1 LDFVAVLYQ
10 GMRIWAMSIETIIPP
25 VDSEF
30 SPPPKMIPSSRRR
43 RRLGK
48 RLQSFRLIMDLLP
61 DAIFLI
67 GCKSKKIIDANQA
80 ACGLLGYSKPTL
92 AGSASSGSMPD
103 VPWAI
108 LETRSGFT
116 QANSAL
122 PVVICTILRRK
133 DGYELPVQ
141 WTGMIVPSK
150 TEPIWIVIALQ
161 VPLGNSGN
169 PRLAGAEDPRTITP
183 GSFKSHEDT
192 VSAGVWNLYNAD
204 DWGSLS
210 LTPPGHDSLT
220 GLPDRRYFSIRLD
233 RAFKR
238 ALRHEHYAFAVLF
251 IDLDRFKNVND
262 TLGHL
267 AGDRI
272 LCKIAWRLVECIRP
286 GDMVARHGGDE
297 FTVFIDRLHDK
308 KTAINVARR
317 ISDRLKAPV
326 IFDGQEIS
334 LAGSIGIAFSWH
346 NYKRPEDILNDA
358 DRAMYRAKANGNSSY
373 EIVHGHAVDS
383 PHKPC

>member
-1 LDFVAVLYQ
+1 
-10 GMRIWAMSIETIIPP
+10 MRIWAMSIETIIPP
-25 VDSEF
+25 VNSEF
-30 SPPPKMIPSSRRR
+30 CPPVKIIPSSRRQ
-43 RRLGK
+43 RRLGR

-67 GCKSKKIIDANQA
+67 GCNSKKIIDANQA
-80 ACGLLGYSKPTL
+80 ACSLLGYSKPTL
-92 AGSASSGSMPD
+92 AGSVSAGIMPD
-103 VPWAI
+103 VPWKF
-108 LETRSGFT
+108 LESRSGFN

-122 PVVICTILRRK
+122 PVVLCTILRRK

-141 WTGMIVPSK
+141 WTGMIVPAK
-150 TEPIWIVIALQ
+150 TEPLWIVIALQ
-161 VPLGNSGN
+161 VPLGSSRK
-169 PRLAGAEDPRTITP
+169 PRLAGAEDPRTITL
-183 GSFKSHEDT
+183 GSLKSHEET
-192 VSAGVWNLYNAD
+192 VSTRVWNLYNAD

-220 GLPDRRYFSIRLD
+220 GLPDRRYFSIRLN

-238 ALRHEHYAFAVLF
+238 ALRQEHYAFAVLF

-262 TLGHL
+262 TFGHL

-297 FTVFIDRLHDK
+297 FAVFIDRLQDK

-317 ISDRLKAPV
+317 ISERLKAPV
-326 IFDGQEIS
+326 IFEGREIS
-334 LAGSIGIAFSWH
+334 LAGSIGIAFSWQ
-346 NYKRPEDILNDA
+346 NYTRPEDILNDA
-358 DRAMYRAKANGNSSY
+358 DRAMYRAKAKGNSSY
-373 EIVHGHAVDS
+373 EIV
-383 PHKPC
+383 